1 MIDLNSKESRY
12 DAVIREFG
20 SVDNFLDEIN
30 EIQAVSTSFNGEKE
44 PVDIRYHYEHTPN
57 DRNQKDIKKMSY
69 SIKELIA
76 ELTAMQEII
85 GEDAEVF
92 RLECGYEL
100 SIKEVSVKWF
110 NGGDSVI
117 ID

>member
-1 MIDLNSKESRY
+1 MIDLNSKESWY

-20 SVDNFLDEIN
+20 SADNFLDEIN
-30 EIQAVSTSFNGEKE
+30 EIQAVSTFFNGEKE

-57 DRNQKDIKKMSY
+57 DRNPKDFKKMSY

-76 ELTAMQEII
+76 ELTAIQEII

-110 NGGDSVI
+110 NGGSSVI

>member
-12 DAVIREFG
+12 GAVIREFG
-20 SVDNFLDEIN
+20 SVDNFLDGIN
-30 EIQAVSTSFNGEKE
+30 EIQAVSTSFNGKKE
-44 PVDIRYHYEHTPN
+44 PIDGRKP
-57 DRNQKDIKKMSY
+57 KDFEKMSY

-92 RLECGYEL
+92 RLECGYES
-100 SIKEVSVKWF
+100 SIEGMSVKWF
-110 NGGDSVI
+110 NGGSSVI

>member
-1 MIDLNSKESRY
+1 MIDLNSEQSWY

-20 SVDNFLDEIN
+20 SADNFLDEIN
-30 EIQAVSTSFNGEKE
+30 EIQAVSTFFNGEKE
-44 PVDIRYHYEHTPN
+44 PVDIRNP
-57 DRNQKDIKKMSY
+57 KDFKKMSY

-76 ELTAMQEII
+76 ELTAIQEII

-92 RLECGYEL
+92 RLECGYES

>member
-1 MIDLNSKESRY
+1 M
-12 DAVIREFG
+12 IREFG

-30 EIQAVSTSFNGEKE
+30 EIQAVDTFFNGKKE
-44 PVDIRYHYEHTPN
+44 PVDIRNPN
-57 DRNQKDIKKMSY
+57 DIEKMSY

-76 ELTAMQEII
+76 ELTAMQEIV

-92 RLECGYEL
+92 RMECGYES
-100 SIKEVSVKWF
+100 SIKELSVTWF
-110 NGGDSVI
+110 NGGSSVI

>member
-1 MIDLNSKESRY
+1 MINLDSKESWY

-30 EIQAVSTSFNGEKE
+30 EIQAVSTFFNGEKE
-44 PVDIRYHYEHTPN
+44 PTD
-57 DRNQKDIKKMSY
+57 DRNPKDFKKMSY

-76 ELTAMQEII
+76 ELTAIQEII

-92 RLECGYEL
+92 RLECGYES
-100 SIKEVSVKWF
+100 SIKEVSVGWF

>member
-1 MIDLNSKESRY
+1 MIDLNSKESWY
-12 DAVIREFG
+12 AAVIREFG
-20 SVDNFLDEIN
+20 SADKFLDEI
-30 EIQAVSTSFNGEKE
+30 QAVGKSFNGEKE
-44 PVDIRYHYEHTPN
+44 PTDGHKP
-57 DRNQKDIKKMSY
+57 KDFEKMSY

-92 RLECGYEL
+92 RLECGYES

>member
-1 MIDLNSKESRY
+1 MIDLNSKESWY

-20 SVDNFLDEIN
+20 SADNFLDEIS
-30 EIQAVSTSFNGEKE
+30 EIQAVDTFFNGEKE
-44 PVDIRYHYEHTPN
+44 PTD
-57 DRNQKDIKKMSY
+57 DRNPKDFKKMSY

-76 ELTAMQEII
+76 ELTAIQEII

-92 RLECGYEL
+92 RLECGYES
-100 SIKEVSVKWF
+100 SIKEVSVGWF

>member
-1 MIDLNSKESRY
+1 MIDLNSKESLY
-12 DAVIREFG
+12 GAVIREFG
-20 SVDNFLDEIN
+20 SADNFLDAIN
-30 EIQAVSTSFNGEKE
+30 EIQAVSTLSNGEKE
-44 PVDIRYHYEHTPN
+44 LVDICYHYEHTPN
-57 DRNQKDIKKMSY
+57 DRNPKDIKKMSY

-76 ELTAMQEII
+76 ELTAIQEII

-92 RLECGYEL
+92 RLECGYES

>member
-1 MIDLNSKESRY
+1 MKVYLVESWY

-20 SVDNFLDEIN
+20 SADNFLDEIN
-30 EIQAVSTSFNGEKE
+30 EIQAVSTFFNGEKE
-44 PVDIRYHYEHTPN
+44 PTN
-57 DRNQKDIKKMSY
+57 DRNPKDVEKMSY

-92 RLECGYEL
+92 RLECGYES

>member
-1 MIDLNSKESRY
+1 MIDLNSKESWY

-20 SVDNFLDEIN
+20 SADNFLDEIS
-30 EIQAVSTSFNGEKE
+30 EIQAVSTFFNGEKE
-44 PVDIRYHYEHTPN
+44 PVDIRNP
-57 DRNQKDIKKMSY
+57 KDIKKMSY

-76 ELTAMQEII
+76 ELTEIQEII

-92 RLECGYEL
+92 RLECEYES

>member
-1 MIDLNSKESRY
+1 MIDLNSKESWY
-12 DAVIREFG
+12 GAVIREFG
-20 SVDNFLDEIN
+20 SADNFLDAIN

-76 ELTAMQEII
+76 ELTAIQEII

-92 RLECGYEL
+92 RLETR
-100 SIKEVSVKWF
+100 VWVRVKH
-110 NGGDSVI
+110 
-117 ID
+117 

>member
-1 MIDLNSKESRY
+1 MIDLNSKESWY

-30 EIQAVSTSFNGEKE
+30 EIQAVSTFFNGKK
-44 PVDIRYHYEHTPN
+44 DTTD
-57 DRNQKDIKKMSY
+57 DRNPKDIKKMSY

-76 ELTAMQEII
+76 ELTAIQEII

-92 RLECGYEL
+92 RLECGYES
-100 SIKEVSVKWF
+100 SIKEVSVGWF

>member
-1 MIDLNSKESRY
+1 MIGLDSKESWY

-20 SVDNFLDEIN
+20 SAENFLGEIN
-30 EIQAVSTSFNGEKE
+30 EIQAVNTFFNGKKE
-44 PVDIRYHYEHTPN
+44 TVDIRYHYEHTPD
-57 DRNQKDIKKMSY
+57 DRKPKDIEKMSY

-92 RLECGYEL
+92 RLECGYES

-110 NGGDSVI
+110 NGGGSVI

>member
-12 DAVIREFG
+12 GAVIREFG

-44 PVDIRYHYEHTPN
+44 PVDGRKP
-57 DRNQKDIKKMSY
+57 KDFKKMSY

-76 ELTAMQEII
+76 ELTAIQEII

-92 RLECGYEL
+92 RLECEYES

>member
-1 MIDLNSKESRY
+1 MIDLDSKESWY

-20 SVDNFLDEIN
+20 SVDNFLDEIS
-30 EIQAVSTSFNGEKE
+30 EIQIVDTFFNGEKE
-44 PVDIRYHYEHTPN
+44 STDGRKP
-57 DRNQKDIKKMSY
+57 KDIKKMPY

-76 ELTAMQEII
+76 ELTAIQEII

-92 RLECGYEL
+92 RLECGYES
-100 SIKEVSVKWF
+100 SIKELSVKWF

>member
-1 MIDLNSKESRY
+1 M
-12 DAVIREFG
+12 IREFG
-20 SVDNFLDEIN
+20 SADNFLDEIN
-30 EIQAVSTSFNGEKE
+30 EIQAVSTFFNGEKE
-44 PVDIRYHYEHTPN
+44 PVDIRNP
-57 DRNQKDIKKMSY
+57 KDFKKMSY

-76 ELTAMQEII
+76 ELTAIQEII

-92 RLECGYEL
+92 RLECGYES

>member
-1 MIDLNSKESRY
+1 MIDLNSKESWY

-20 SVDNFLDEIN
+20 SADNFLDEI
-30 EIQAVSTSFNGEKE
+30 QAVITFFNGVKE

-57 DRNQKDIKKMSY
+57 DRNPKDFKKMSY

-76 ELTAMQEII
+76 ELTAIQEII
-85 GEDAEVF
+85 GENAEVF

-110 NGGDSVI
+110 NGGSSVI

>member
-1 MIDLNSKESRY
+1 MIDLNSKESWY
-12 DAVIREFG
+12 DDVIRELG

-30 EIQAVSTSFNGEKE
+30 EIQVVDTFFNGEKE
-44 PVDIRYHYEHTPN
+44 PIDG
-57 DRNQKDIKKMSY
+57 RNPKDIEKMSY

-92 RLECGYEL
+92 RLECGYES
-100 SIKEVSVKWF
+100 SIKEVSVTWF
-110 NGGDSVI
+110 NGGSSVT